1 MKKALVLLQGIA
13 TKHYIEKALVDSAI
27 PTDQYD
33 LIEYIP
39 TEKYL
44 DKGSWFSWILLRV
57 PFIRKHWDR
66 FGDIFRYF
74 YNKKTRKKVC
84 SVVNEYISELKKK
97 DYEVDIL
104 SHSLGS
110 IIGLTCGKKKSPL
123 SVGKF
128 YAFGSPLGF
137 AFKPFRSIVN
147 KHVDKYS
154 YNLSGERFH
163 LVFNDE
169 DIVSKKEI
177 NIKGKKK
184 INDIFKSSFISFP
197 DIGDGHSVKSY
208 LQDFYLKHPNFFTR

>member
-1 MKKALVLLQGIA
+1 M
-13 TKHYIEKALVDSAI
+13 
-27 PTDQYD
+27 
-33 LIEYIP
+33 
-39 TEKYL
+39 
-44 DKGSWFSWILLRV
+44 
-57 PFIRKHWDR
+57 
-66 FGDIFRYF
+66 
-74 YNKKTRKKVC
+74 
-84 SVVNEYISELKKK
+84 ISN
-97 DYEVDIL
+97 
-104 SHSLGS
+104 
-110 IIGLTCGKKKSPL
+110 
-123 SVGKF
+123 
-128 YAFGSPLGF
+128 
-137 AFKPFRSIVN
+137 FRSIVN